1 MKRFIFSIA
10 VFLALTFVAAA
21 QTANTSPS
29 PSTSSNAS
37 PSPSAAAN
45 LREQIKDTHQEI
57 IDIRQQ
63 AAGQIRSIAT
73 SSALQIKEKRD
84 ALKLEIQN
92 SAAQLQQTIAAK
104 REELKT
110 KIETQ
115 KQQLQE
121 KLKQIKDQVKQNI
134 VIRINDRLTALNNL
148 MVDHFLAVLS
158 RLDTILNNIGSRA
171 DKAESAGLDV
181 SAVRT
186 AISDAQK
193 AISAS
198 RDAVKAQAAKTYP
211 ITIATTNASTT
222 ENNLKIYVGKAR
234 QALHADLVAV
244 RATVFAA
251 REAVHKAATALAQ
264 IQGIDDI
271 KTGEENPSASSSPSA
286 TPSASPSAT
295 PSASPTG
302 SNEPG

>member
-181 SAVRT
+181 SAVRS

-211 ITIATTNASTT
+211 ITITTTNASTT

-234 QALHADLVAV
+234 QALHADLVRV

-251 REAVHKAATALAQ
+251 REAVHNAATVLAQ
-264 IQGIDDI
+264 IQEIDDI
-271 KTGEENPSASSSPSA
+271 KTGEENPSASPSPSA